1 MTTEKPSIRWMWLA
15 TNTPNAV
22 RETAISSSRPMTSM
36 TTSQVRRTPMSGAR
50 ASMMVPWTVAMLAPP
65 RVLPDTS
72 EVRLTGAT
80 SISRRNP
87 NSRSHTIEIAEDRAV
102 DMTVM
107 ATIPG
112 NRNFLKSNPAVE
124 PTSVLIP

>member
-1 MTTEKPSIRWMWLA
+1 M
-15 TNTPNAV
+15 
-22 RETAISSSRPMTSM
+22 
-36 TTSQVRRTPMSGAR
+36 
-50 ASMMVPWTVAMLAPP
+50 
-65 RVLPDTS
+65 
-72 EVRLTGAT
+72 RLTGAT

-87 NSRSHTIEIAEDRAV
+87 NSRSHTIEIAEERAV

-112 NRNFLKSNPAVE
+112 NRNFLKSNPAVA